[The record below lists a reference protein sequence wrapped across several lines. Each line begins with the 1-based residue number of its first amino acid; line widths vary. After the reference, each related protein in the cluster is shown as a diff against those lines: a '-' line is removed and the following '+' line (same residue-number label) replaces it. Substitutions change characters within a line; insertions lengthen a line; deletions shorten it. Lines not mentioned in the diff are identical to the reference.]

1 MKKISGSFGGR
12 IRELRGDLTQA
23 EFAQLLD
30 IKQAMISRYEADKEM
45 PSPPV
50 LLRLAQ
56 FSGRP
61 MEWLLTGQEADE
73 LPARRVG
80 AKLSQRLSQADL
92 LAAAGDYLRH
102 TQHPQARAFNELMD
116 GAFRDRDLMQKLLD
130 YFQYLRF
137 QDKR

>member
-23 EFAQLLD
+23 ECAQLLD

-61 MEWLLTGQEADE
+61 MEWLLTGQEVTLPPIGLHLRRAYGWGVQSTLSPRDGKRTGRDVTTLSSAAKRLQIRSKTDLKLAERMKE
-73 LPARRVG
+73 LFEAV
-80 AKLSQRLSQADL
+80 S
-92 LAAAGDYLRH
+92 
-102 TQHPQARAFNELMD
+102 
-116 GAFRDRDLMQKLLD
+116 
-130 YFQYLRF
+130 
-137 QDKR
+137 

>member
-1 MKKISGSFGGR
+1 MKKIPASLGGR
-12 IRELRGDLTQA
+12 VRELRGDLTQA

-30 IKQAMISRYEADKEM
+30 IKQAMVSRYEADKEM

-61 MEWLLTGQEADE
+61 MEWLLTGKEEGE

-102 TQHPQARAFNELMD
+102 TQHPQARAFNEMMD
-116 GAFRDRDLMQKLLD
+116 AAFRDRELMQKLLD
-130 YFQYLRF
+130 YFQYLKF
-137 QDKR
+137 QGKR